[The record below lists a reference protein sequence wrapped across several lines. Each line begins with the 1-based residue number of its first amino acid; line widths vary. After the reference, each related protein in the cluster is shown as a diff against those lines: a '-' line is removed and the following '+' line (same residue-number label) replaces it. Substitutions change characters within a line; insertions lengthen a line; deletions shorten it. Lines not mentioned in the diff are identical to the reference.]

1 MKIKIFYIIFFSI
14 SIFSNLYSNEVKIL
28 AWVNNEIITSSDL
41 LDQIDIK
48 KNVYNKIIYKINYD
62 KELVSL
68 IEKKIKL
75 KEITDKKIEI
85 NDKLLEMVYQ
95 NNLKKNN
102 FNYEY
107 LEKNNHLKEII
118 KEEIKIELS
127 WINLIKNIYTWKAD
141 INLYEVENKVSI
153 ASENLNE
160 KEKLELKKKIYTD
173 EKNKKLQNFSN
184 QHLALLQKKT
194 YIKFNEK

>member
-1 MKIKIFYIIFFSI
+1 MKNKIFYIIIFSI
-14 SIFSNLYSNEVKIL
+14 SLISKLYSNEVKIL
-28 AWVNNEIITSSDL
+28 AWVNNEIITSNDI
-41 LDQIDIK
+41 LDQINIK
-48 KNVYNKIIYKINYD
+48 KNVYNKIIYRINYE

-75 KEITDKKIEI
+75 KEITDKNIAI
-85 NDKLLEMVYQ
+85 DDKLLELVYQ

-102 FNYEY
+102 LNNEY

-118 KEEIKIELS
+118 KEDIRIELS
-127 WINLIKNIYTWKAD
+127 WINLIKNIYTWKTD
-141 INLYEVENKVSI
+141 INLYEIENKFSI
-153 ASENLNE
+153 ASKNLNE
-160 KEKLELKKKIYTD
+160 KEKLKLEKKIYID

-184 QHLALLQKKT
+184 QHLALLQKKS

>member
-1 MKIKIFYIIFFSI
+1 MKNKIFYIIIFSI
-14 SIFSNLYSNEVKIL
+14 SLISKLYSNEVKIL
-28 AWVNNEIITSSDL
+28 AWVNNEIITSNDI
-41 LDQIDIK
+41 LDQINIK
-48 KNVYNKIIYKINYD
+48 KNVYNKIIYRINYE

-75 KEITDKKIEI
+75 KEITDRKIAI
-85 NDKLLEMVYQ
+85 DDKLLELVYQ

-102 FNYEY
+102 LNNEY

-118 KEEIKIELS
+118 KEDIRIELS
-127 WINLIKNIYTWKAD
+127 WINLIKNIYTWKTD
-141 INLYEVENKVSI
+141 INLYEIENKFSI
-153 ASENLNE
+153 ASKNLNE
-160 KEKLELKKKIYTD
+160 KEKLKLEKKIYID

-184 QHLALLQKKT
+184 QHLALLQKKS